1 MKHLSEFDRIK
12 AYDLADQL
20 TKAYDYIDFSDAWQD
35 AKRFTT
41 MEIFTAAYQEA
52 ENIWSSQEV
61 DF

>member
-1 MKHLSEFDRIK
+1 MKNLSKNDKIR
-12 AYDLADQL
+12 AYDLADQI

-41 MEIFTAAYQEA
+41 MKIFTAAYQEA
-52 ENIWSSQEV
+52 ENIWENKEV

>member
-1 MKHLSEFDRIK
+1 MKNLSKNDKI
-12 AYDLADQL
+12 
-20 TKAYDYIDFSDAWQD
+20 KAYDYIDFSDAWQD

-52 ENIWSSQEV
+52 ENIWENQEV